1 MVLKPKVAGSPP
13 AGCTISL
20 PRKIG
25 HAAFAKLPSGIYEGR
40 MPNDPKPSNVKL
52 QVKYEDMTAR
62 YANQIVL
69 TTGQEEVYL
78 DFSSGI
84 IPDQGS
90 GVSVLPIHTRIAMP
104 HSALKRFH
112 DMLTQLFA
120 RAQEAKP
127 AIAKP

>member
-1 MVLKPKVAGSPP
+1 MPDEPK
-13 AGCTISL
+13 
-20 PRKIG
+20 
-25 HAAFAKLPSGIYEGR
+25 
-40 MPNDPKPSNVKL
+40 SNQVKV

-69 TTGQEEVYL
+69 TTGQEEAFL

-84 IPDQGS
+84 IPDQAG

-112 DMLTQLFA
+112 QMLTQLFA
-120 RAQEAKP
+120 RAQEQKSAAAFP
-127 AIAKP
+127 AAPAERK